1 MFQLKNE
8 YVTKLLS
15 LSVLMRVTAQKNCRR
30 YLFFPLTGIIS
41 NSFLNV
47 QAGVKLISTE
57 AAVKTG
63 QEHRRQLERLQ
74 LVL

>member
-15 LSVLMRVTAQKNCRR
+15 LSGLMRVTAQKTAGGI
-30 YLFFPLTGIIS
+30 YFFPLTGVTS
-41 NSFLNV
+41 DSFLNV

-57 AAVKTG
+57 TAVKTG
-63 QEHRRQLERLQ
+63 QEHRRQLERL
-74 LVL
+74 